1 MYFGK
6 QLVKK
11 RKDLKLSEAFLS
23 KQIGVSRSYIALIEH
38 GKRLPSK
45 KLLAKFAQALT
56 LTKKDII
63 EWYIEDV
70 REQISKY

>member
-6 QLVKK
+6 QIVKK
-11 RKDLKLSEAFLS
+11 RKTLKLSEAAIAE
-23 KQIGVSRSYIALIEH
+23 KVGVSRSYIALIEH

-45 KLLAKFAQALT
+45 KLLAKFANSLSI
-56 LTKKDII
+56 TKKEII

-70 REQISKY
+70 REQISKV